1 MASTGEEALHA
12 YVCLVRGINVG
23 GHHKVPMAAWR
34 ESLEGLGFGSVR
46 TYVQS
51 GNAVFSA
58 SATEV
63 AVAKSVRAAME
74 RDFGFSPPVMV
85 LSRKRF
91 AAIVAA
97 CPFRAEAEAAPTA
110 VHVFFLDGALPTETI
125 DSLAAAPRATER
137 LEVTHEAVYLH
148 TPDGFGR
155 SKFADLAVRK
165 LGKQAT
171 ARNWNTVIALSEL
184 LASDSESS

>member
-1 MASTGEEALHA
+1 MKKDAF
-12 YVCLVRGINVG
+12 VCLVRGINVG

-34 ESLEGLGFGSVR
+34 ESLEGLGFHGVR

-51 GNAVFSA
+51 GNAVFTA
-58 SATEV
+58 SATEADV
-63 AVAKSVRAAME
+63 AQRVRAAME
-74 RDFGFSPPVMV
+74 RDFGFSPAVMV

-91 AAIVAA
+91 AAILAA
-97 CPFRAEAEAAPTA
+97 CPFRREADAAPTA
-110 VHVFFLDGALPTETI
+110 VHVFFLDGALPEVTI
-125 DSLAAAPRATER
+125 NSLDAAPRATER
-137 LEVTHEAVYLH
+137 LEVTHDAVYLH

-155 SKFADLAVRK
+155 SKFAELAVRK

-184 LASDSESS
+184 LASHSESS

>member
-1 MASTGEEALHA
+1 MPA

-23 GHHKVPMAAWR
+23 GHHKAPMSAWR
-34 ESLEGLGFGSVR
+34 KSLEGLGFHGVR

-51 GNAVFSA
+51 GNAVFA
-58 SATEV
+58 GSATE
-63 AVAKSVRAAME
+63 ASVAKSVRAAME
-74 RDFGFSPPVMV
+74 RDFGFSPAVMV

-97 CPFRAEAEAAPTA
+97 CPFRKQAEAAPTA
-110 VHVFFLDGALPTETI
+110 VHVFFLDGALPEETI
-125 DSLAAAPRATER
+125 GGLAAAPRASER
-137 LEVTHEAVYLH
+137 LEATRDAVYLY

-155 SKFADLAVRK
+155 SKFAELVVRK
-165 LGKQAT
+165 LGKHAT

-184 LASDSESS
+184 LAGASESS